1 MNEEMQVVLDKLAA
15 VTEEVNVDR
24 VFGKPQQYGD
34 RTVIPV
40 ASLMYGIAFGAGGA
54 EGGAKSEAACC
65 EGAAA
70 ACGCEKDEAAVAA
83 EAEAGPP
90 AGSGAGGASGAI
102 ARPMA
107 YIEIDAA
114 GVRVKP
120 IVNEQIV
127 AVAGIC
133 LVGWALA
140 WLGAVLMTIF
150 GPRDS

>member
-1 MNEEMQVVLDKLAA
+1 MNEEMQVVLDKLAT

-40 ASLMYGIAFGAGGA
+40 VSLMYGIAFGAGGA
-54 EGGAKSEAACC
+54 EGGAKSEVACC
-65 EGAAA
+65 AEDD
-70 ACGCEKDEAAVAA
+70 ACCSEQEKTATSP
-83 EAEAGPP
+83 EAGAGPS

-107 YIEIDAA
+107 YIEIDAE
-114 GVRVKP
+114 GVYVKP

-150 GPRDS
+150 GPRSS